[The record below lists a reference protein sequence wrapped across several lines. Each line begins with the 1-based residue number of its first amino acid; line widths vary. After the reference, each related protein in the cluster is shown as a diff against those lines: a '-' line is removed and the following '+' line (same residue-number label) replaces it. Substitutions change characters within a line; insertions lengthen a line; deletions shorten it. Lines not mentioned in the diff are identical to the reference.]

1 MLVILNDT
9 IFFKWYKKFK
19 IRMYLKHKRENISQN
34 NIDNNILTIAWW
46 ID

>member
-1 MLVILNDT
+1 MSLNDT

-19 IRMYLKHKRENISQN
+19 IRTYLKYKRENISQN
-34 NIDNNILTIAWW
+34 NIGNNILGIARR

>member
-1 MLVILNDT
+1 MNLNDT

-19 IRMYLKHKRENISQN
+19 IRTYLKRKRENISQT